1 MELRMDEFE
10 ELKCGV
16 YALSCSS
23 RARAELIVNAVNS
36 HEAMVEA
43 LEEAKR
49 YINGCLMP
57 GYSDDEMVLMGQ
69 IEEALAAAKGGSHD

>member
-36 HEAMVEA
+36 HEALVGA
-43 LEEAKR
+43 LELAVDVMESVWSGEGH
-49 YINGCLMP
+49 YTNQEEINKV
-57 GYSDDEMVLMGQ
+57 SA
-69 IEEALAAAKGGSHD
+69 ALAAAKGGSHD